1 MAVGLK
7 LPVGVD
13 GSGGSA
19 LVSGDAQDS
28 KILTMALGDDEN
40 DNAFQQNIGLGAF
53 MIFEQPGDRTN
64 ALVRQRIKAIFRDFR
79 AAQRFRLVPDSV
91 VFKEEAEQGE
101 FSVEFK
107 YINLESDEERTF
119 SARIVGG
126 RFLGATVATV
136 S

>member
-1 MAVGLK
+1 MATGLA

-13 GSGGSA
+13 GSGGA
-19 LVSGDAQDS
+19 AIVSTDAQDT
-28 KILTMALGDDEN
+28 KILSMALGDDDN

-53 MIFEQPGDRTN
+53 MIFEEPGDRTN

-79 AAQRFRLVPDSV
+79 AVQRFRLIPDSV
-91 VFKEEAEQGE
+91 VFNEESEPGE

-107 YINLESDEERTF
+107 YINLESDEEKTF
-119 SARIVGG
+119 SARIIGG
-126 RFLGATVATV
+126 RFTGATV